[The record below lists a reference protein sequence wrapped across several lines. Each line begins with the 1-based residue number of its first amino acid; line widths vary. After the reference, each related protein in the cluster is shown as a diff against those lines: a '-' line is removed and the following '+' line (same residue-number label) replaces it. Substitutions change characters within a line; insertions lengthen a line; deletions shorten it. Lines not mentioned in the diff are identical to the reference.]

1 MIKGGKTITGERVL
15 EIGQGDENTIRINIE
30 IDIGDQ
36 PLPTMKSNKRII
48 E

>member
-15 EIGQGDENTIRINIE
+15 EIGMGDENAIRINIE

-36 PLPTMKSNKRII
+36 PLPTMKST
-48 E
+48 